1 MGRFFSPPRR
11 FFSRTPGEGLEIVRH
26 DVSHAA
32 LAGFQLAFL
41 SDIHACAR
49 FSDTA
54 LETLFARVA
63 ALDADIVCLGGDLAE
78 DAESL
83 SRLTRFFPLLTPRLG
98 VFACPGNNDH
108 EIDGF
113 SRHVGKYLRLLT
125 NESVRLGGL
134 RLGGVDERKW
144 GRPDARG
151 LFPAG
156 EAVFRVLLAHYP
168 ICYDFGAG
176 AKPDLQLS
184 GHTHG
189 GQFNVLG
196 LTPYILPFEPRG
208 HAWISGECTLHGV
221 RTIVSNGVGMS
232 RLCLRVGAPPQAH
245 RVRFTR

>member
-1 MGRFFSPPRR
+1 M
-11 FFSRTPGEGLEIVRH
+11 RH

-54 LETLFARVA
+54 LEALFARVA

-151 LFPAG
+151 
-156 EAVFRVLLAHYP
+156 VSFRRRSRLSRAACAL
-168 ICYDFGAG
+168 
-176 AKPDLQLS
+176 PDLLRFRRGREARS
-184 GHTHG
+184 ATER
-189 GQFNVLG
+189 
-196 LTPYILPFEPRG
+196 PYARAGSSTF
-208 HAWISGECTLHGV
+208 WV
-221 RTIVSNGVGMS
+221 
-232 RLCLRVGAPPQAH
+232 
-245 RVRFTR
+245 